1 LASAPV
7 LAYNRGV
14 FLIFLIAEFFAATM
28 MLGLVIGRF
37 VETTLGYLSGW
48 TVLGRRFKAA
58 STPARWDWVAQTIK
72 VGTVRYRRCL
82 RLSAEPEGL
91 YICEASLM
99 RAVPLYIPWGEI
111 HQARPALLDGKNAVA
126 VTVGTPPVATLE
138 FPAVLYRSIQ
148 ATVQQRWGGTLS

>member
-1 LASAPV
+1 MAFAPV
-7 LAYNRGV
+7 LTYNRCV
-14 FLIFLIAEFFAATM
+14 FVIFLIAEFFAATM
-28 MLGLVIGRF
+28 MAGLLIGRF

-58 STPARWDWVAQTIK
+58 RTPARWDWLGQTIK

-99 RAVPLYIPWGEI
+99 RAVPLCIPWGEI
-111 HQARPALLDGKNAVA
+111 HHVGPVLLDGKNAAAVA
-126 VTVGTPPVATLE
+126 VGTPPAAVLE
-138 FPAVLYRSIQ
+138 FPAALYRSIQ
-148 ATVQQRWGGTLS
+148 ATVHERWGGTLS